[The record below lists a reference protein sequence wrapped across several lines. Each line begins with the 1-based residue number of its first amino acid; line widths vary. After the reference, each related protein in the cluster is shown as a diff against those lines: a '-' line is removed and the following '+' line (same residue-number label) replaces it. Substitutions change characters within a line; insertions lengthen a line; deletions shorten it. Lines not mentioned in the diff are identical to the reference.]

1 MQLNAAARV
10 ALIALAA
17 SMLAG
22 SPARAQQPVVATP
35 APDVG
40 TMAPDFGLP
49 AATRY
54 GLLRD
59 PVRLSDLRGSTVVL
73 AFFYQARTKG

>member
-1 MQLNAAARV
+1 MKKSFAAV
-10 ALIALAA
+10 LLIALAA
-17 SMLAG
+17 VPANAQQVLHSP
-22 SPARAQQPVVATP
+22 SPA
-35 APDVG
+35 VG
-40 TMAPDFGLP
+40 DLAPDFTLP

-59 PVRLSDLRGSTVVL
+59 PVKLSDFRGSTVVL